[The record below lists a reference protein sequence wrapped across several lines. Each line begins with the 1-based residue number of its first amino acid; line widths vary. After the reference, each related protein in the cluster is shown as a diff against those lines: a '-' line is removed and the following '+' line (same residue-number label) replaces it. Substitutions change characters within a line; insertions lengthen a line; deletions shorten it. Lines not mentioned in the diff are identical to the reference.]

1 MNRLFSLLILLSGF
15 IVSASAQNKGTIT
28 GQVIDKATQLPL
40 EAVSVKV
47 ENTEWGTITDSLG
60 RFRIAGI
67 STKSYNVQFS
77 KIGYKTYTLYNI
89 NLSSGNE
96 LSFTVELET
105 EIKTIGEVTITGRRT
120 AKAATLE
127 TPLSVQ
133 RLTTEEIKSNP
144 GGNFDIS
151 RVINT
156 LPGVGGTSG
165 SVGAFRN
172 DIIIRGGGPGEN
184 VFYLDGVEIPVINHF
199 ATQGSGGGPT
209 GILNVSFIE
218 DVKLSSS
225 AFDAR
230 YDNALSSV
238 FEFKQ
243 KKGNN
248 NHLQGNVR
256 LSGTELA
263 ATLDGPLFNNKKT
276 SFLASARRSYLQFLF
291 KAIDLPIRPNYWDF
305 QYKITHQIN
314 KKTTL
319 TLLGVG
325 AIDEF
330 SFAAPSKSTP
340 EKIYILNSNPNINQW
355 NYTIG
360 ATLKRNVQNG
370 YWNLALSRNAFNN
383 GITRFEDN
391 LNPKPSQ
398 QSLDL
403 NSNET
408 ENKLRFDM
416 NKTINGWK
424 ISYGAVTQFVQFTNK
439 GFARIR
445 AEIRDTNNNIIQP
458 QVKTTFNSS
467 LDFVKL
473 GAFAQVG
480 KRFFNDRLGMNLGIR
495 MDGNSFTKD
504 GMNLFNTFSP
514 RIGLSYVLNDE
525 WSLNASVGRYYKLS
539 PYTILGFEDNA
550 GNNVNKKSKYQRSDH
565 YVIGLEYLPK
575 NTTRITL
582 EAFYKQYANMPV
594 SVRDGINLANKGGD
608 FNVLG
613 NEAVTSTGKGKT
625 YGVEFFAQQKLT
637 KRFFGVFSYTLFV
650 SQYSGA
656 DGKYVASAWDNRH
669 LLSVTWG
676 YKFQRNWEIGLKFR
690 YQGGAPYTPFDETA
704 SRLNYLSVGEGVLDY
719 TKLNQNHL
727 EVFHSSDVRIDK
739 RWNWKKVSL
748 DVFLDVMNWYAAK
761 SPAFPQY
768 TFKRTADNSGFATTN
783 NKPIAFDGSNAI
795 PVILQNNDPSVT
807 PTIGFILEF

>member
-263 ATLDGPLFNNKKT
+263 ATLDGPLFHNKKT

-355 NYTIG
+355 NYTVG

-458 QVKTTFNSS
+458 QVKATFNSS

-495 MDGNSFTKD
+495 IDGNSFTKD
-504 GMNLFNTFSP
+504 GINLFNTFSP

-550 GNNVNKKSKYQRSDH
+550 GNNVNKNSKYQRSDH

>member
-305 QYKITHQIN
+305 QYKITQQIN

-355 NYTIG
+355 NYTVG

-458 QVKTTFNSS
+458 QVKATFNSS

-550 GNNVNKKSKYQRSDH
+550 GNNVNKNSKYQRSDH

-575 NTTRITL
+575 NTTRITI

-625 YGVEFFAQQKLT
+625 YGIEFFAQQKLT

-704 SRLNYLSVGEGVLDY
+704 SRLNYLSAGEGVLDY